1 MSRPFSFQQDA
12 EIVPFRHHLVAHGGS
27 AEGAEVVVFVPVRKN
42 KKEALPHRDGSPA
55 LGAEE
60 FRGVEILVLFPFHSS
75 SFSGILCAS
84 SSQTAASL
92 SLGAR

>member
-1 MSRPFSFQQDA
+1 MRRPFSFQQDSDV
-12 EIVPFRHHLVAHGGS
+12 VPFRNHLVAHGSPAVDAG
-27 AEGAEVVVFVPVRKN
+27 VVIFLPVLKN
-42 KKEALPHRDGSPA
+42 EEEALPHRDGAPA

-60 FRGVEILVLFPFHSS
+60 FSGVEILVLFLFHSS